1 MQNKSQ
7 PTTQTQNQNTPKIRF
22 KNFSDEWV
30 DSKLGEICKITMG
43 QSPNGATY
51 SEIPSDYI
59 LVQGNADLK
68 NGFVYP
74 RIYTT
79 QKTKMAYIGDLIM
92 SVRAPAG
99 AMGKT
104 LYNVVLG
111 RGVAGIK
118 GNEFIY
124 QNLIKFDMEG
134 YWSSFSA
141 GSTFESLNSNVIFNA
156 KISIPNSEEQEKI
169 GAFFSKLDKLISLHQ
184 SKFEKLQ
191 KIKKSCLQNLFPQ
204 NNQNTP
210 KIRFKNFSDE
220 WVESRLG
227 EFGNILTGSTPP
239 TNISELYDNNGIP
252 WVTPT
257 DITSNLISKTC
268 KRLSKKGEL
277 VSRIVPPKTILV
289 TCIASIGKNA
299 MLLTR
304 GSFNQQINSLTVNDN
319 NDPYFMLTQSSLW
332 SEQMKKQAAQAT
344 MQIVNKTEFS
354 NIKAYIPNLT
364 EQEKIGAFFSK
375 LDKLIS
381 LQQRKVEKLKNI
393 KKALLNKMFI

>member
-1 MQNKSQ
+1 MQKPSKLAQ
-7 PTTQTQNQNTPKIRF
+7 IPQIRF
-22 KNFSDEWV
+22 AGFTEDWERR
-30 DSKLGEICKITMG
+30 KLGDCVDV
-43 QSPNGATY
+43 QSGRDYKHLLEGN
-51 SEIPSDYI
+51 IPVYGTGGYMLSVNEALSYNQDAIGIGRKGTIDKPYI
-59 LVQGNADLK
+59 LKAPFWTVDTLFYAL
-68 NGFVYP
+68 P
-74 RIYTT
+74 RENNKLDFLNCIF
-79 QKTKMAYIGDLIM
+79 QKINWKSKDESTGVPSL
-92 SVRAPAG
+92 S
-99 AMGKT
+99 KT
-104 LYNVVLG
+104 IINNVD
-111 RGVAGIK
+111 IH
-118 GNEFIY
+118 
-124 QNLIKFDMEG
+124 
-134 YWSSFSA
+134 
-141 GSTFESLNSNVIFNA
+141 
-156 KISIPNSEEQEKI
+156 IPEETEQTKI
-169 GAFFSKLDKLISLHQ
+169 GSYFQSLDKLITLHQ
-184 SKFEKLQ
+184 SKFEKLK

-210 KIRFKNFSDE
+210 KIRFKNFTDE

-227 EFGNILTGSTPP
+227 ELGNILTGSTPP

-375 LDKLIS
+375 LDKLIT

>member
-1 MQNKSQ
+1 
-7 PTTQTQNQNTPKIRF
+7 
-22 KNFSDEWV
+22 
-30 DSKLGEICKITMG
+30 
-43 QSPNGATY
+43 
-51 SEIPSDYI
+51 
-59 LVQGNADLK
+59 
-68 NGFVYP
+68 
-74 RIYTT
+74 
-79 QKTKMAYIGDLIM
+79 MA
-92 SVRAPAG
+92 
-99 AMGKT
+99 K
-104 LYNVVLG
+104 
-111 RGVAGIK
+111 
-118 GNEFIY
+118 
-124 QNLIKFDMEG
+124 
-134 YWSSFSA
+134 
-141 GSTFESLNSNVIFNA
+141 
-156 KISIPNSEEQEKI
+156 
-169 GAFFSKLDKLISLHQ
+169 
-184 SKFEKLQ
+184 
-191 KIKKSCLQNLFPQ
+191 
-204 NNQNTP
+204 TP

-227 EFGNILTGSTPP
+227 ELGNILTGSTPP

-277 VSRIVPPKTILV
+277 VSRIVPSKTILV

-319 NDPYFMLTQSSLW
+319 NDPYFLLTQSSLW

-381 LQQRKVEKLKNI
+381 LHQSKFEKLQKIKKSCLQNLFPQNNQNTPKIRFTSFSKPWETRKFSDTFIFLQNNSLSRAELSNLDGEIINIHYGDILIKYTEILNIKTNDLTYILDNSIIKNI
-393 KKALLNKMFI
+393 RLLHYKMEI

>member
-7 PTTQTQNQNTPKIRF
+7 PTTQTKNQNTPKIRF
-22 KNFSDEWV
+22 KNFTDEWV

-43 QSPNGATY
+43 QSPDGATY

-156 KISIPNSEEQEKI
+156 IISIPNSKEQEKI

-191 KIKKSCLQNLFPQ
+191 KIKKSMLQKMFPK
-204 NNQNTP
+204 NGASVP
-210 KIRFKNFSDE
+210 EIRFAGFTWDWEQRKVSEMFKVTRGYVLAATVTAEKQTEDTPYPVYSSQTKDNGLMGYYKDFLYEDAITWTTDGANAGTVNFRDGKFYCTNVCGVLLSDK
-220 WVESRLG
+220 VQADKM
-227 EFGNILTGSTPP
+227 
-239 TNISELYDNNGIP
+239 ISEALNNVSKGYVSYVGNP
-252 WVTPT
+252 KLMNNVMA
-257 DITSNLISKTC
+257 DISIMLPL
-268 KRLSKKGEL
+268 RPEEREQLSK
-277 VSRIVPPKTILV
+277 
-289 TCIASIGKNA
+289 
-299 MLLTR
+299 
-304 GSFNQQINSLTVNDN
+304 
-319 NDPYFMLTQSSLW
+319 
-332 SEQMKKQAAQAT
+332 
-344 MQIVNKTEFS
+344 
-354 NIKAYIPNLT
+354 
-364 EQEKIGAFFSK
+364 FFSK

-393 KKALLNKMFI
+393 KKALLNNMFI

>member
-1 MQNKSQ
+1 
-7 PTTQTQNQNTPKIRF
+7 
-22 KNFSDEWV
+22 
-30 DSKLGEICKITMG
+30 
-43 QSPNGATY
+43 
-51 SEIPSDYI
+51 
-59 LVQGNADLK
+59 
-68 NGFVYP
+68 
-74 RIYTT
+74 
-79 QKTKMAYIGDLIM
+79 MA
-92 SVRAPAG
+92 
-99 AMGKT
+99 K
-104 LYNVVLG
+104 
-111 RGVAGIK
+111 
-118 GNEFIY
+118 
-124 QNLIKFDMEG
+124 
-134 YWSSFSA
+134 
-141 GSTFESLNSNVIFNA
+141 
-156 KISIPNSEEQEKI
+156 
-169 GAFFSKLDKLISLHQ
+169 
-184 SKFEKLQ
+184 
-191 KIKKSCLQNLFPQ
+191 
-204 NNQNTP
+204 TP

-227 EFGNILTGSTPP
+227 ELGNILTGSTPP

-277 VSRIVPPKTILV
+277 VSRIVPSKTILV

-354 NIKAYIPNLT
+354 NIKAYIPNLK

-381 LQQRKVEKLKNI
+381 LHQSKFEKLQKI
-393 KKALLNKMFI
+393 KKSCLQNLFPQNNQNTPKIRFKNFTDEWLKNKLCEVAEFNPKSELPYKFEYVDLESVVGTEMISHRTEIKESAPSRAQRLAKIGDIFFQTVRPYQKNNYLFLKSDINYVFSTGYAQIRPNINATFLMSYLQTDNFVKIVLDNCTGTSYPAINSSDLSNLTVVFPLLIQEQEKIGAFFSKLDKLIALHQSKFEKLQKIKKSCLQNMFV